1 MQHIAFTLSVIA
13 AAIGAYLFPAA
24 FTSIAGQPL
33 QPLIKPLLQMTMFG
47 MGATMAWRDFAAV
60 AMNPKGVAIGLVCQF
75 TIMPIVGFS
84 LSRTF
89 GFEPEIAAGVVL
101 IGCAPSG
108 LASNVI
114 SYIAKANVPLSI
126 TLTAC
131 ATLMAPIATPLL
143 MKLLGGTL
151 VEVDVAAM
159 MWEIVQIVL
168 LPIGAGLVINH
179 ALGPRARYL
188 HRVLPIVSMA
198 GIVAIV
204 GIITAAGS
212 TNLAAVGLSLAACVL
227 LHNLL
232 GFAIGYGVAKLCRLS
247 ERDARTISIEVGM
260 QNGGLA
266 TGLAKAMGKV
276 ATTGLAP
283 IVFATIMN
291 VTGSA
296 LAAVWAKLNPAT
308 SVSTTPVADFG

>member
-1 MQHIAFTLSVIA
+1 MRHVFFTLAVIA
-13 AAIGAYLFPAA
+13 AATTA
-24 FTSIAGQPL
+24 FFAPSVFTEFAGVQFNSL
-33 QPLIKPLLQMTMFG
+33 VLPLLQITMFG
-47 MGATMAWRDFAAV
+47 VGATMGWRDFAAV
-60 AMNPKGVAIGLVCQF
+60 ATNPKGVFIGVLCQF
-75 TIMPIVGFS
+75 TIMPFVGYG

-89 GFEPEIAAGVVL
+89 QFEPEIAAGVVL

-131 ATLMAPIATPLL
+131 ATLVAPFATPLL

-151 VEVDVAAM
+151 IPIDAASM
-159 MWEIVQIVL
+159 MWQIVQIVI
-168 LPIGAGLVINH
+168 LPIGAGLVINQLLGKH
-179 ALGPRARYL
+179 AVHL
-188 HRVLPIVSMA
+188 HQILPFVSMG
-198 GIVAIV
+198 GIVIIV

-212 TNLAAVGLSLAACVL
+212 EQLHSVGLALVACVT
-227 LHNLL
+227 LHNLI
-232 GFAIGYGVAKLCRLS
+232 GFALGYIVSRLAGLS
-247 ERDARTISIEVGM
+247 ERDARTVSIEVGM

-266 TGLAKAMGKV
+266 SGLALKMGKV

-283 IVFATIMN
+283 ILFATIMN

-296 LAAVWAKLNPAT
+296 LAAVWARMESEQT
-308 SVSTTPVADFG
+308 